1 MPELFRMFGM
11 RFFFFS
17 LEHLPIHI
25 HVRNA
30 EGEAKFDVVPE
41 VKLIQSKGMK
51 PKDLVLAEAL
61 VIERKEEI
69 IAKWKKIHGE

>member
-11 RFFFFS
+11 RFFFYMND
-17 LEHLPIHI
+17 HLPIHI

-30 EGEAKFDVVPE
+30 DGEARFEVE
-41 VKLIQSKGMK
+41 LVKLIESKGIK

-61 VIERKEEI
+61 IEERKEEI
-69 IAKWKKIHGE
+69 IKKWNEVFG

>member
-11 RFFFFS
+11 RFFFYMND
-17 LEHLPIHI
+17 HLPIHI

-30 EGEAKFDVVPE
+30 DGEARFEVE
-41 VKLIQSKGMK
+41 IVKLIESKGIK

-61 VIERKEEI
+61 IEERKEEI
-69 IAKWKKIHGE
+69 IKKWKEVFN

>member
-17 LEHLPIHI
+17 LEHLLIHI

-30 EGEAKFDVVPE
+30 DGEAKFDVVPE

-51 PKDLVLAEAL
+51 LKDLVLAEAL
-61 VIERKEEI
+61 VTERKEEI
-69 IAKWKKIHGE
+69 ITEWKKIHGE

>member
-69 IAKWKKIHGE
+69 IAKWKTIHGE

>member
-30 EGEAKFDVVPE
+30 DGIAKFDVLPDVRLVE
-41 VKLIQSKGMK
+41 SKGMK
-51 PKDLVLAEAL
+51 TKDLVLAEAL
-61 VIERKEEI
+61 VEEKKEEI
-69 IAKWKKIHGE
+69 IKKWKEFHGE

>member
-1 MPELFRMFGM
+1 MPELFRFFGM
-11 RFFFFS
+11 KFFFYS

-30 EGEAKFDVVPE
+30 DGIAKFEIDPLRLVE
-41 VKLIQSKGMK
+41 SKGIK

-61 VIERKEEI
+61 IEEKKEEI
-69 IAKWKKIHGE
+69 IREWKRFHGE

>member
-11 RFFFFS
+11 RFFFYS

-30 EGEAKFDVVPE
+30 DGMAKFNVDPDIE
-41 VKLIQSKGMK
+41 LIEARGIK

-61 VIERKEEI
+61 IIERKEEI
-69 IAKWKKIHGE
+69 INKWKKLHG

>member
-11 RFFFFS
+11 KFFFFS

-30 EGEAKFDVVPE
+30 DGIAKFNLEPEITLIEAKG
-41 VKLIQSKGMK
+41 IK

-61 VIERKEEI
+61 INERKEEI
-69 IAKWKKIHGE
+69 IKKWNEVHGK